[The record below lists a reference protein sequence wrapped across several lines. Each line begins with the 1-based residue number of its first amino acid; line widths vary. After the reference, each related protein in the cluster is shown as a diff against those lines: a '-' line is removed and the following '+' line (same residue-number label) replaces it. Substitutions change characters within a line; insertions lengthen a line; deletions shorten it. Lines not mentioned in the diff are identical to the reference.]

1 MEIQVDLRNIH
12 GKLARFMA
20 YPVLP
25 VYARRLRGQH
35 ILSDKGMGRRFSQRL
50 QENICI
56 QTNHVRFLRPSAVLS
71 TATTASTTAN
81 FNCRA
86 KFPSACSNGL
96 SYRGHLPRGH
106 LKFLDIFCTS
116 NLYPHDSNVFL
127 ESYSVSDMEKKV
139 HQLIHWYQ
147 YISSAKLNCFK

>member
-96 SYRGHLPRGH
+96 SYRRHLPRG
-106 LKFLDIFCTS
+106 LLDIFRTS
-116 NLYPHDSNVFL
+116 NFYLHDSNVFFRIIQREWYREKGL
-127 ESYSVSDMEKKV
+127 SADSLISV
-139 HQLIHWYQ
+139 Y
-147 YISSAKLNCFK
+147 F

>member
-96 SYRGHLPRGH
+96 SYREHLPRGQN
-106 LKFLDIFCTS
+106 FWIFSALRICICTIQT
-116 NLYPHDSNVFL
+116 FCFK
-127 ESYSVSDMEKKV
+127 SYSVSDIEKKIY
-139 HQLIHWYQ
+139 QLIHWYQ
-147 YISSAKLNCFK
+147 YISSAKLSCFN

>member
-106 LKFLDIFCTS
+106 LEFLDIFCTS
-116 NLYPHDSNVFL
+116 NLYLHDSNVFL
-127 ESYSVSDMEKKV
+127 ESYSASDIEKKV
-139 HQLIHWYQ
+139 YQLID
-147 YISSAKLNCFK
+147 